1 MILPVVLYGSGILR
15 RPALPVTGNDA
26 ALQQLLADMWQTL
39 YHANGVGLAA
49 PQVNRPLRLFMVDSL
64 QTWQQMN
71 GQERA
76 SRFAGD
82 TGICETFINPV
93 ITCYS
98 ANTCTDTEGC
108 LSIPSLTA
116 EVERPFSITIEYL
129 DAGWIQHRRIFSGL
143 TARMIQH
150 EYDHIE
156 GRLYLDHLPAL
167 KKTLLKNKLK
177 RITEGKLSAPYAT
190 LLLP

>member
-1 MILPVVLYGSGILR
+1 MILPVLLYGSGMLR
-15 RPALPVTGNDA
+15 RPALPVTANDA
-26 ALQQLLADMWQTL
+26 ALQQLLADMWETL
-39 YHANGVGLAA
+39 YQASGVGLAA
-49 PQVNRPLRLFMVDSL
+49 PQVNRPLRLFIVDSL
-64 QTWQQMN
+64 QTWQQMD

-76 SRFAGD
+76 SHFAGD
-82 TGICETFINPV
+82 TGIRETFINPA
-93 ITCYS
+93 ITRYS
-98 ANTCTDTEGC
+98 AETCTDTEGC
-108 LSIPSLTA
+108 LSIPSLAA

-129 DAGWIQHRRIFSGL
+129 DAQWIQHRRVFSGL

-167 KKTLLKNKLK
+167 KRTLLKNKLK
-177 RITEGKLSAPYAT
+177 KITEGKVHVPYST